1 MSMPLQGNPA
11 PLATRC
17 AAPGGPPRPDII
29 SETQRERRMAT
40 VDLTK
45 DNFEQVIA
53 GNDVVIVDFW
63 APWCAPCR
71 AFAPTFEQASE
82 QHADVVFAKVNTE
95 EEREV
100 AGAFNIR
107 SIPTLMVFR
116 ENVILYAEA
125 GSLPAQALEQVIT
138 QVKGIDMP
146 AVHREIAERGAE
158 A

>member
-1 MSMPLQGNPA
+1 
-11 PLATRC
+11 
-17 AAPGGPPRPDII
+17 
-29 SETQRERRMAT
+29 MAT

-45 DNFEQVIA
+45 DNFEQVIT

-95 EEREV
+95 EEQEV

-116 ENVILYAEA
+116 EKVILYSEA

-138 QVKGIDMP
+138 QVKGVDMP
-146 AVHREIAERGAE
+146 AVHREIAERGTE